1 MGLSGL
7 LLESDNKD
15 LHCIRFQRIRMM
27 GRIFRPKDV
36 KKQQDRERYVIGRF
50 TIITLQQ
57 FCYSDQ

>member
-15 LHCIRFQRIRMM
+15 LHCVMFQRIRML
-27 GRIFRPKDV
+27 GTISDLGDV

-50 TIITLQQ
+50 TIITPRQ
-57 FCYSDQ
+57 F